1 MNKRSWYTLVSLLLI
16 VAALLGCGLPDQLLK
31 GPATASAPTQA
42 PAPTLVP
49 PTAANESGGAADL
62 SKATPGAKVTM
73 GKLDFKG
80 IPQSVVPY
88 GAKPALTFTDLELT
102 KTGDTIRGKVNFTR
116 QGQDDFTLVAFLNMS
131 DELLIGY
138 SDMEKNLNL
147 HLPEGTVLFGTQAY
161 KLSGEKTG
169 SVEFSLTGKVFN
181 GYNVSGKKGTAYV
194 FAVPGTVNPRSTLPG
209 DQTDPETYQAN
220 SNVLE
225 KDFGF

>member
-1 MNKRSWYTLVSLLLI
+1 M
-16 VAALLGCGLPDQLLK
+16 LP
-31 GPATASAPTQA
+31 TASD
-42 PAPTLVP
+42 
-49 PTAANESGGAADL
+49 ESGGATDL
-62 SKATPGAKVTM
+62 SQATPGAKVAM
-73 GKLDFKG
+73 GQMDVKG

-88 GAKPALTFTDLELT
+88 GAKPALVFTDLELT
-102 KTGDTIRGKVNFTR
+102 KTGDTIHGKVNFTR
-116 QGQDDFTLVAFLNMS
+116 QGQDDFTLVAYLNMS

-138 SDMEKNLNL
+138 SDVERNLNL
-147 HLPEGTVLFGTQAY
+147 HLPEGTALFGIQGY

-169 SVEFSLTGKVFN
+169 SIEFSLTGKVFN

-225 KDFGF
+225 KGFSF